1 MQQPTNPILII
12 VRGIPGSG
20 KSYVAA
26 ALCHALGEDRVVLL
40 DPDTTDYTSEVYQ
53 RHIAAQ
59 LAEGVDPTLHA
70 YRYLRAQAYEAI
82 AAHKIIIWNQPFTN
96 HDIFQKMMGR
106 LHTQAAESGTR
117 LAVLIVEVQTD
128 PAVAKER
135 VVQRKAAGGHGP
147 SDATLQRRID
157 DYETFAEEGY
167 KTISVHG
174 DARVDES
181 AQKILAALNSLV
193 AE

>member
-70 YRYLRAQAYEAI
+70 YRYLRAQEVI
-82 AAHKIIIWNQPFTN
+82 KVNEQ
-96 HDIFQKMMGR
+96 R
-106 LHTQAAESGTR
+106 
-117 LAVLIVEVQTD
+117 IVEYKSWAERDNREISETQQQIEQIRLQLEALD
-128 PAVAKER
+128 QKRLLMKEAVETER
-135 VVQRKAAGGHGP
+135 EKMAEAQARFDEHKDKIDQARNVADFFHCQCGQSLQLGGIWPLDREQDLLSAAYGV
-147 SDATLQRRID
+147 
-157 DYETFAEEGY
+157 E
-167 KTISVHG
+167 
-174 DARVDES
+174 
-181 AQKILAALNSLV
+181 
-193 AE
+193 